1 MNPVTQREFIST
13 FRSVRSL
20 ALLLIPAVLTSVLIV
35 FQWPADSVVAQSGN
49 KSLQVFAMFGYGLG
63 AILCLLTPVNPA
75 VSLVKERIQGT
86 LELLFHTPL
95 SRVRIYIGKL
105 SGAILPLGLSLL
117 MTLPA
122 AAACYAMGGITF
134 GRHLGPLY
142 LVLILGAVQ
151 LSSISLAVSSYSK
164 NIDSAVRS
172 AYAWM
177 LLLVVGVLGP
187 YQVFQGSENQ
197 TKVFVSDWLRHLS
210 PLPALMEVLG
220 HADIAGHGMISTSS
234 SLVRYCIVSCL
245 SILILGLITGQRL
258 HIRIFDESR
267 ASGVMTEDRSSLQR
281 LLRRLFFLVDP
292 QRRSWSIGNWTN
304 PVLVKEFR
312 CRKFG
317 RASWILRLIAICAV
331 SSIALTYFAASGVQN
346 WTVEM
351 IGGLLVVL
359 QMSLIILLAPGMS
372 AGLIASEIE
381 SGGWTML
388 RITPQSSFSI
398 AIGKL
403 LSVGWTM
410 LLVLLAT
417 LPGYVIMIYLKPILE
432 QQVLMVVASLLL
444 ATVFTVTVSAAIGSC
459 FRKNTPA
466 TITSYSILT
475 SLTALPILIWIGR
488 DAPFG
493 FRIVQNALLVNPMS
507 AALSIMRTTGFEDY
521 QLVPGNW
528 YFLAAG
534 SVVGLGVFWFQI
546 HRLTQPD

>member
-1 MNPVTQREFIST
+1 MNPVTRQEFIST

-20 ALLLIPAVLTSVLIV
+20 ALLLIPAVLTSALII
-35 FQWPADSVVAQSGN
+35 FQWPANSVIAQSGN

-63 AILCLLTPVNPA
+63 AILCLLSPVNPA

-95 SRVRIYIGKL
+95 SQIRIYLGKL
-105 SGAILPLGLSLL
+105 SGAFLPLGLSLI
-117 MTLPA
+117 MTFPA

-142 LVLILGAVQ
+142 LILVLGAVQ
-151 LSSISLAVSSYSK
+151 LSAISLLVSSYSK

-177 LLLVVGVLGP
+177 LFMVVGVLGP

-197 TKVFVSDWLRHLS
+197 TKALISDWIRHLS
-210 PLPALMEVLG
+210 PLPALMEVMG
-220 HADIAGHGMISTSS
+220 HGDIAGHGMISTSS
-234 SLVRYCIVSCL
+234 SFIRYGIVASI
-245 SILILGLITGQRL
+245 SILVFGLLTARRL

-267 ASGVMTEDRSSLQR
+267 AAGVMTEDRSLSQR
-281 LLRRLFFLVDP
+281 LVRRLFFLIDP

-304 PVLVKEFR
+304 PILVKEFR

-331 SSIALTYFAASGVQN
+331 ASIALTYFAASGVQN

-359 QMSLIILLAPGMS
+359 QMALIVLLAPGMS
-372 AGLIASEIE
+372 AGLIASEVE
-381 SGGWTML
+381 TGGWTML
-388 RITPQSSFSI
+388 RMTPQSSFSI

-410 LLVLLAT
+410 FLVLLAT
-417 LPGYVIMIYLKPILE
+417 LPGYVVMIYLKPILQ
-432 QQVLMVVASLLL
+432 QQVLMVIASLLL
-444 ATVFTVTVSAAIGSC
+444 ATLFTVLVSAAIGSC
-459 FRKNTPA
+459 FRRNTPA
-466 TITSYSILT
+466 TIASYSILA
-475 SLTALPILIWIGR
+475 SLTAFPILIWIGR

-507 AALSIMRTTGFEDY
+507 SALSIMRTKGFEDY

-528 YFLAAG
+528 YFLAGG
-534 SVVGLGVFWFQI
+534 SVMGLIIFWLRI

>member
-20 ALLLIPAVLTSVLIV
+20 ALLLIPALVTSALIV
-35 FQWPADSVVAQSGN
+35 FQWPTDSVVAQSGN

-63 AILCLLTPVNPA
+63 VILCLLTPVNPA
-75 VSLVKERIQGT
+75 VSFVKERIQGT

-117 MTLPA
+117 MTFPA

-142 LVLILGAVQ
+142 LVLMIGAVQ
-151 LSSISLAVSSYSK
+151 LSAVSLAVSSYSK

-177 LLLVVGVLGP
+177 LVMVVGVLGP

-197 TKVFVSDWLRHLS
+197 TKVLVSDWLRHLS

-234 SLVRYCIVSCL
+234 SLVRYCIVGCFF
-245 SILILGLITGQRL
+245 ILVLGLITGQRL

-267 ASGVMTEDRSSLQR
+267 ASGVMTEDRSLLQR
-281 LLRRLFFLVDP
+281 LLRRLIFLVDP
-292 QRRSWSIGNWTN
+292 QRRSWNIGNWTN

-359 QMSLIILLAPGMS
+359 QMALILLLAPGMS

-381 SGGWTML
+381 TGGWTML
-388 RITPQSSFSI
+388 RMTPQSSFSI

-403 LSVGWTM
+403 LSVCWTM

-417 LPGYVIMIYLKPILE
+417 LPGYLIMIYLKPILQ

-444 ATVFTVTVSAAIGSC
+444 ATVFTVIVSAAIGSC

-493 FRIVQNALLVNPMS
+493 FHIVQNALLVNPMS
-507 AALSIMRTTGFEDY
+507 SALSIMRTRGFEDY

-534 SVVGLGVFWFQI
+534 SIVGLSVFWFQI